1 MTDSGTDTRSRS
13 LWNLSVALLV
23 LSAALLLVAR
33 SSADPDLWG
42 HVRFG
47 QDVLRSGSIP
57 TTDPYSYLSGG
68 KEWIN
73 HEILSEVTFAAAFDL
88 FGPTGL
94 ILVRLTVCLVIL
106 LLLYRH
112 LITRGLTPVRAGLI
126 LLLAMPA
133 LRIGMV
139 TTRPHLFTHLFFL
152 IMLLILE
159 ASTRRPRYRGIW
171 TLPLLFAIWINFH
184 GGVLAGLGVLATW
197 VVVESLRQVSPRS
210 RRAPDW
216 RTLSPRWLGVGLA
229 SAVALLANPYGWK
242 LPAFLIR
249 TGTVAR
255 PEITEWLPVRIASP
269 PGVVYLIVVGLACAA
284 LTRSARTRHPAAMAV
299 LFVAGLAPLLAV
311 RNIALFAIAV
321 IVITAKHWAS
331 SPPPSVTERRLE
343 AGSIEGR
350 RALRVRHFATS
361 LSLVAATALLGL
373 AASEARCIR
382 IRPPSTPRGYPVPA
396 VDLLARSGVSGNLA
410 VAFDWGEYA
419 IWHLAPRVRVSID
432 GRRETVYP
440 ETVYQEYRNFA
451 LGLDRWDALLDDH
464 PTDLAL
470 IPKNRFPVYNLM
482 VSKPG
487 WTLVYEDTL
496 SALFAREDHPGLES
510 LSSVTPQE
518 TSDNEQLC
526 FP

>member
-23 LSAALLLVAR
+23 LSAALLLVSR

-133 LRIGMV
+133 LRIGIA

-159 ASTRRPRYRGIW
+159 ASTRHPRYRGIW
-171 TLPLLFAIWINFH
+171 TLPPLFAVWINFH

-210 RRAPDW
+210 HRAPEW

-229 SAVALLANPYGWK
+229 SAVVLLANPYGWK

-255 PEITEWLPVRIASP
+255 PDITEWLPVRIASP

-284 LTRSARTRHPAAMAV
+284 LMRSVETRHPAAMAV
-299 LFVAGLAPLLAV
+299 LLVTGLAPLLAV

-321 IVITAKHWAS
+321 IVFTAKHWAS
-331 SPPPSVTERRLE
+331 PSPASDAERNLE
-343 AGSIEGR
+343 VGTADGQ

-361 LSLVAATALLGL
+361 LSFVAATALLGL

-382 IRPPSTPRGYPVPA
+382 IRPPSAPRGYPVPA
-396 VDLLARSGVSGNLA
+396 VDLLARSGVSGNMA
-410 VAFDWGEYA
+410 VAFDWGEYT
-419 IWHLAPRVRVSID
+419 IWHLAPHVRVSMD

-440 ETVYQEYRNFA
+440 ETVYQEYRNFV

-470 IPKNRFPVYNLM
+470 IPKDRFPVYNLL
-482 VSKPG
+482 VSKTG

-496 SALFAREDHPGLES
+496 SALFARDDHPGLDS
-510 LSSVTPQE
+510 LRSVTPQE
-518 TSDNEQLC
+518 SSDNEPLC